1 MTRFLPFPTGRFT
14 EDEWRAAYRFTL
26 AEEDAAREA
35 AWNVSVTPDV
45 AERTSISEVDLA
57 YLSLVSDDLAQRV
70 AAFRRES
77 LPGHDVAPDD
87 AGIARLRE
95 KEWEELRAHLRRELD
110 GRTT

>member
-1 MTRFLPFPTGRFT
+1 MTRFLPFPAGRFS
-14 EDEWRAAYRFTL
+14 EHEWRAAYRFML
-26 AEEDAAREA
+26 DEEDAAREA
-35 AWNVSVTPDV
+35 AWNVTVTPDV
-45 AERTSISEVDLA
+45 AEWTSISEVDLA

-77 LPGHDVAPDD
+77 FLGRDVAPDD
-87 AGIARLRE
+87 GDTAQLRE